1 MKNIKKYYVV
11 YRIVS
16 VDEDGRNECIT
27 PVTVIENEEICKDFC
42 KKHCCQYYEEI
53 IEDEN

>member
-16 VDEDGRNECIT
+16 VDEDGRNEYIT

-53 IEDEN
+53 IENEN